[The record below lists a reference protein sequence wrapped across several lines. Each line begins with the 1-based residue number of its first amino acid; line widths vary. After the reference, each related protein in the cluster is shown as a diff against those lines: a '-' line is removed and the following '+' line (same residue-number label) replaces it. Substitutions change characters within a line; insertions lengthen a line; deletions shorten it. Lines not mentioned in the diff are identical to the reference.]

1 MTERQEE
8 EEEEEEEKGVRVGRR
23 CCGSGRGSGVVLG
36 KE

>member
-8 EEEEEEEKGVRVGRR
+8 EEVKEKKGAQVGRR
-23 CCGSGRGSGVVLG
+23 CCGSRRGSEVVLG

>member
-1 MTERQEE
+1 MTERQ
-8 EEEEEEEKGVRVGRR
+8 EEEEEEKGVRVGRR